1 MTETTNT
8 PTPNSVPAQASN
20 FVSRGRA
27 GSAPRGQQRAGG
39 GRGARGD
46 RSRSEFDQA
55 TIAVRR
61 VTRVVRGGRRF
72 SFSVVVAA
80 GNRKGKIG
88 LGVGKAADISAA
100 MEKAGNDAKKH
111 MFSLKLTETGSVPHE
126 VLVKYSS
133 ARLFLK
139 PAPGRGLAAGSAA
152 RIILN
157 LAGVKDVTAKV
168 FSKSKNKLN
177 LARATMRALGHFA
190 G

>member
-1 MTETTNT
+1 MTETVTTTVPAST
-8 PTPNSVPAQASN
+8 PTSAPRE
-20 FVSRGRA
+20 RG
-27 GSAPRGQQRAGG
+27 GFAPRGQHRSGGRPGG
-39 GRGARGD
+39 GRGGRGD
-46 RSRSEFDQA
+46 KPRSEFDQA
-55 TIAVRR
+55 TVAVRR

-72 SFSVVVAA
+72 SFSVVIAA

-88 LGVGKAADISAA
+88 LGVGKAGDISAA
-100 MEKAGNDAKKH
+100 MEKAGNDAKKQ
-111 MFSLKLTETGSVPHE
+111 MLTLRLTKTSSVPHE

-177 LARATMRALGHFA
+177 LARATMKALENFA
-190 G
+190 E